1 MLNREQ
7 NFTKEFYFFLE
18 KFKKK
23 ENFNLLRFSDG
34 ELFMLQKKQIKLGNF
49 FVKLDGKITGIKH
62 FPKFDQKTYDP
73 VKNHAF
79 LEHLIQ
85 SFTYRSPEY
94 FVGINCKCCVGNL
107 NYKWQFDEHLKEDH
121 DNLTWSNVL
130 INSNYPFFLKEFYP
144 EIKKR
149 GANLICNIQA
159 DLTNLDWVKKDFRLG
174 NNAFSDVTLIQT
186 IKDYIET
193 KKIENEVFLFS
204 ASAFSNV
211 AQYELG
217 KLFKRNTY
225 IDIGTSLSHEFGI
238 PAEREYLLKFK
249 EGKLSELKSC
259 TWN

>member
-1 MLNREQ
+1 M
-7 NFTKEFYFFLE
+7 
-18 KFKKK
+18 
-23 ENFNLLRFSDG
+23 
-34 ELFMLQKKQIKLGNF
+34 
-49 FVKLDGKITGIKH
+49 
-62 FPKFDQKTYDP
+62 
-73 VKNHAF
+73 
-79 LEHLIQ
+79 
-85 SFTYRSPEY
+85 
-94 FVGINCKCCVGNL
+94 GNL

-174 NNAFSDVTLIQT
+174 NNAFSDITLIQT

-193 KKIENEVFLFS
+193 NKIENEVFLFS

-238 PAEREYLLKFK
+238 TAEREYLIKFK